1 MMKRLGFLAAGI
13 AVGLVLTGYIATKE
27 MQSKDPESSPEVKQ
41 DGLFAEINGST
52 VRLYKVENGH
62 FCGYHETRQFDSPE
76 EASEWV
82 LKETNAKLVFAG

>member
-27 MQSKDPESSPEVKQ
+27 MQSKDREETPEVKQ
-41 DGLFAEINGST
+41 DGLFAELTGST